1 MTTAL
6 PLTLLLCAIAG
17 AQESPSSGLHLVGSA
32 VLNGKALRLTPAEN
46 HKAGAAWSE
55 QKQIVAG
62 GFETSFEFQLT
73 GQGGLGPGADG
84 FAFVIQ
90 NAGPDAIGNAGSAGG
105 FALGDRHYYSRL
117 QGIPQSI
124 AVFFDT
130 FHNPETNDPSDNYV
144 GIYTAGRP
152 NKMRWPPSRLAQ
164 SKHLPL
170 NLKDRQ
176 VHQVRITFQPPLLTV
191 FLDGQSVLTST
202 VDLSTV
208 VDSGGAAYTG
218 FTASTGGGFENHDIL
233 NWNLRPDVSSSIS
246 VVSSSIEY
254 LKTSC
259 LPDRNL
265 CTPERAVVEQRSPG
279 TFHVILPAHLPWGA
293 SIPNPS
299 GRQVAVS
306 NAQGLVCWN
315 IAELGRNGCNG
326 PEGNPAG
333 AGRIIQRTVKGRTEF
348 SIDDRTNNF
357 RDNEG
362 YFEFE
367 ASIPHGN

>member
-1 MTTAL
+1 MIAPL

-17 AQESPSSGLHLVGSA
+17 AQESPSSGMRLVGSA
-32 VLNGKALRLTPAEN
+32 QLNGKALRLTPAEN

-55 QKQIVAG
+55 KKQPVAA
-62 GFETSFEFQLT
+62 GFETTFEFQLT
-73 GQGGLGPGADG
+73 EQGGLGPGADG

-90 NAGPDAIGNAGSAGG
+90 NAGPNAIGNAGSAGG
-105 FALGDRHYYSRL
+105 FALGDRRYYSKL

-130 FHNPETNDPSDNYV
+130 FYNPETNDPSDNYV
-144 GIYTAGRP
+144 GLFTAGRP
-152 NKMRWPPSRLAQ
+152 NKMRWPPSRLAY
-164 SKHLPL
+164 SKHLKV
-170 NLKDRQ
+170 NLKDGE
-176 VHQVRITFQPPLLTV
+176 VHQVRITFHPPLFTV
-191 FLDGQSVLTST
+191 FLDSQSVLTST

-208 VDSGGAAYTG
+208 VDSDGDAYTG
-218 FTASTGGGFENHDIL
+218 FTASTGGGYENHDIR

-254 LKTSC
+254 LKTPC

-265 CTPERAVVEQRSPG
+265 CTPERPIVEQRAPE
-279 TFHVILPAHLPWGA
+279 TWHVILPAHLTWSA
-293 SIPNPS
+293 AIPNPS
-299 GRQVAVS
+299 GRPVTIS
-306 NAQGLVCWN
+306 NAKGLVCWN
-315 IAELGRNGCNG
+315 VAELGQSGCNG

-333 AGRIIQRTVKGRTEF
+333 AGRIIQRTVRGRTEF

-367 ASIPHGN
+367 VSIVRGK